1 MTVAEL
7 KAILA
12 TLPDDAEIFV
22 NHERTKLRHP
32 EFFYSPYS
40 EMIDAP
46 ELNIVPSGTAAQI
59 DAQERPGWRQ
69 INEPRPRLA
78 NPE

>member
-7 KAILA
+7 KAILD
-12 TLPDDAEIFV
+12 TLPDDTEIFV
-22 NHERTKLRHP
+22 NHERTRLRHP
-32 EFFYSPYS
+32 ELFYSPHS

-46 ELNIVPSGTAAQI
+46 ELNIVPSGTAAHN
-59 DAQERPGWRQ
+59 DAQERAGWRQ
-69 INEPRPRLA
+69 VNKPRPRLA